1 MILLLVSLVL
11 LMALVA
17 VRFSDKIG
25 LPSLL
30 FFIVMGMITTASGYQ
45 FDNYK
50 IVEHFATVALMI
62 IMFYGGFGTNWK
74 MAKPAFKE
82 SALLAS
88 LGVILTAGFCG
99 VFFHYVFHLGWIEG
113 MLLASVVASTDY
125 ASVSSVLRSKNLNL
139 KYQTAP
145 ILELESGS
153 NDPTAYTMT
162 IIFITLLSKSSISI
176 PLLILTQV
184 VFGVAIGFLAGYLIK
199 QVINFFSFSQ
209 DGLFTVFILAVVCLS
224 FAISTLLGG
233 NGYLTVYILGIYI
246 GNHEFIGKRDIV
258 FFFDGFTN
266 IMQIG
271 MFYLLGLLSDL
282 SGLKGAMSM
291 SVIAAIFLTVVARPL
306 AVFLLVRPFRS
317 NYAQLFILSL
327 AGLRGAAAIAF
338 AIVVVNSG
346 APVTADIFHI
356 VFGICLLSQL
366 IQGGLLPFFCRK
378 LDMVDENDTVLKTFN
393 YYQNKSDVGFIT
405 SAVSENSILV
415 GKKIREMKL
424 AFDFIIAKIIRDNK
438 TIIPRG
444 ETVIMAGDTI
454 VVGGESYFDP
464 IGQDLVELK
473 ISSNHPWLGSKL
485 NELNLESNSLI
496 VMIQSK
502 EGKIVIPSG
511 EASVKEGDTVIMLK
525 SRDVAHH

>member
-1 MILLLVSLVL
+1 
-11 LMALVA
+11 MALVA

-356 VFGICLLSQL
+356 VLVSVCFLS
-366 IQGGLLPFFCRK
+366 
-378 LDMVDENDTVLKTFN
+378 
-393 YYQNKSDVGFIT
+393 
-405 SAVSENSILV
+405 
-415 GKKIREMKL
+415 
-424 AFDFIIAKIIRDNK
+424 
-438 TIIPRG
+438 
-444 ETVIMAGDTI
+444 
-454 VVGGESYFDP
+454 
-464 IGQDLVELK
+464 
-473 ISSNHPWLGSKL
+473 
-485 NELNLESNSLI
+485 
-496 VMIQSK
+496 
-502 EGKIVIPSG
+502 
-511 EASVKEGDTVIMLK
+511 
-525 SRDVAHH
+525 